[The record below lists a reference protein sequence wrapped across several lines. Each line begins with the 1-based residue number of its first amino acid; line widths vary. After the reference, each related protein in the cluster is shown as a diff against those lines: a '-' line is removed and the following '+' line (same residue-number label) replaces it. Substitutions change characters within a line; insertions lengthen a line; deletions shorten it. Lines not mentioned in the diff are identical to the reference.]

1 MLLAGVS
8 GLSIAIMADF
18 WQPEKN
24 EKSGIDQILTPACC
38 PRQYKHI
45 DIKNV
50 AYNHVTAILE
60 LCKKAKKCC
69 SASSSSSHFLF
80 SRDFSGTIADTDT
93 VNTPL
98 EPLRAANVPFGGHV
112 TETKDWD
119 EFLPT
124 NRFFG

>member
-45 DIKNV
+45 AIKNV
-50 AYNHVTAILE
+50 AYNHVTAISE
-60 LCKKAKKCC
+60 LCKKAK
-69 SASSSSSHFLF
+69 SVVLHLLLLHTFYFHAISQEQLQIQTQIIPH
-80 SRDFSGTIADTDT
+80 
-93 VNTPL
+93 
-98 EPLRAANVPFGGHV
+98 
-112 TETKDWD
+112 
-119 EFLPT
+119 
-124 NRFFG
+124 